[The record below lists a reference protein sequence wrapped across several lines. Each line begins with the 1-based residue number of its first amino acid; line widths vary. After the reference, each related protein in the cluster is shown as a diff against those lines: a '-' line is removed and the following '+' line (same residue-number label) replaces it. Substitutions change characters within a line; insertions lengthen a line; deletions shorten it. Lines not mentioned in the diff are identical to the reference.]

1 MLLYLLNISAA
12 WLLSLIIFDLFLRR
26 ETFHKYNRFYLL
38 FTLLIGV
45 FLPLWAWQSSST
57 VYKTPLGET
66 VQQAAA
72 IKATIL
78 KASTASHS
86 SFSSEN
92 YLWVIYFAGVLICL
106 TSLIIEI
113 AGLSR
118 LYSKGQRS
126 SEGRWTII
134 ETGKEHAPFSIFN
147 YLFVCSKEQYDR
159 EQWSIICR
167 HEEQHWKSFHFI
179 DLCILQL
186 SRIAFWFHPLVY
198 VYHKRLLLI
207 HEYQADAIATSRPA
221 EYGQFLIEQALLQ
234 PAPSLSHS
242 FNRSPIKNR
251 IIMLTHRTSS
261 LRHSAKILL
270 LPLLFVFL
278 VCCTKTMNMTN
289 EKPVKN
295 GNIVTYKGNTIELS
309 SITYDTF
316 YVEDPVTNEKQLKI
330 VRQEPTPKALNSKKI
345 FTEYET
351 DMHPQFA
358 APYKDLREYLLK
370 NMRNDLS
377 ALNNGYYK
385 IHLNN
390 VVTDENGKLVYFEY
404 SGITRGRTAE
414 EMGAINKTIED
425 TTQTN
430 PVIKSGNMI
439 LRKTPNSEA
448 EIDKSIQN
456 TLDQKIYSLLQS
468 VPNYTA
474 PTKDGKKVPTLMR
487 EISFWN
493 YFKVQDHQLQ
503 VFNLSEKEYAPLY

>member
-1 MLLYLLNISAA
+1 MLLYLLNVSAA
-12 WLLSLIIFDLFLRR
+12 WLLSLIIFDLFLCR

-38 FTLLIGV
+38 LTLLIGV

-72 IKATIL
+72 IKASIL
-78 KASTASHS
+78 KASTTTHS

-92 YLWVIYFAGVLICL
+92 YLWVIYFAGVFICL

-113 AGLSR
+113 TGLSR
-118 LYSKGQRS
+118 LYSRGQRS

-147 YLFVCSKEQYDR
+147 SLFVCSKEQYNK
-159 EQWSIICR
+159 EQWDIICR

-278 VCCTKTMNMTN
+278 VCCTKTMNMTDD
-289 EKPVKN
+289 KPVKN
-295 GNIVTYKGNTIELS
+295 GNIVTYKGNVIELAP
-309 SITYDTF
+309 IAYDTF
-316 YVEDPVTNEKQLKI
+316 YISLEGSDKRSMKI
-330 VRQEPTPKALNSKKI
+330 VKKESTPMTLNQKKI
-345 FTEYET
+345 FHE
-351 DMHPQFA
+351 DLADRNPQFA
-358 APYKDLREYLLK
+358 APYKDLRDYLLK
-370 NMRNDLS
+370 NMKNELINLPEGS
-377 ALNNGYYK
+377 YK
-385 IHLNN
+385 MHISN

-404 SGITRGRTAE
+404 SGITRGRTSE
-414 EMGAINKTIED
+414 ELGITNNAAAGAK
-425 TTQTN
+425 QSM
-430 PVIKSGNMI
+430 PVIKTDNMI
-439 LRKTPNSEA
+439 LRPTTNSEA
-448 EIDKSIQN
+448 ELDKNIQN
-456 TLDQKIYSLLQS
+456 TLDEKIYSLLQN
-468 VPNYTA
+468 VPSYT
-474 PTKDGKKVPTLMR
+474 PGLNDGKAVPS
-487 EISFWN
+487 IAKSYNFGN
-493 YFKVQDHQLQ
+493 YFKVKDHQLLD
-503 VFNLSEKEYAPLY
+503 FSMADKDFIPL